1 MRDERQDVKLVSL
14 KNSLLLLRKKSLPVM
29 HPAMALERM
38 KLKYAVSIQSM
49 HVLWMQKS
57 KADN

>member
-29 HPAMALERM
+29 HPAMAPERIETEICSFDSV
-38 KLKYAVSIQSM
+38 YACLMDAEIES
-49 HVLWMQKS
+49 
-57 KADN
+57 